1 MATPISILTEI
12 PEELHG
18 SLREYLDC
26 HPTWDQDQVITAAL
40 SLFLLKRHVLG
51 LPLENSPLPLEDNR
65 DAQVCAQ
72 VYLETLFQT

>member
-18 SLREYLDC
+18 SLRAYLDG
-26 HPTWDQDQVITAAL
+26 HPAWDQDQVITAAL
-40 SLFLLKRHVLG
+40 SLFLLNRHI
-51 LPLENSPLPLEDNR
+51 LEFPPQDTSPPAEHPGNP
-65 DAQVCAQ
+65 VCAR